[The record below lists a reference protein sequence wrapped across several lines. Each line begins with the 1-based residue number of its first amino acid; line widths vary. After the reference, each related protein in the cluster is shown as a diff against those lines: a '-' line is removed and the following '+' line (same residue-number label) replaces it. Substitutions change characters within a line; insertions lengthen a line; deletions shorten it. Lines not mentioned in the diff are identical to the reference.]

1 MKKPINPDRAPTL
14 FDISELVVKAKH
26 TDIFLTPNHRLA
38 RHVKFA
44 WEEKLISMGRK
55 NWPQIESLHWEIWLK
70 TQWERAILVGLI
82 DPVTLLNPNVER
94 EIWRRVILED
104 QMKELSFNLVD
115 VSTTVENAIRTRKII
130 QRNRLNLK
138 DSGIKSRFLLEEDCA
153 SYLRWESIFRK
164 HLSKNNII
172 TLEDSI
178 AHLSKVQFNLPRDAT
193 ANLVEFDSVP
203 PILSD
208 YLHSQGVKVINQ
220 KQQKTSNSSHHVTSY
235 VSKQTELQAVARW
248 VFKTSREDNNVT
260 IGVVLDD
267 TKLERQRLEHLLRRE
282 FNCLDDSYYDL
293 PINFSTLI
301 TLNQAPL
308 IRDALR
314 ILKLVVGAISFSN
327 FISLLQSRFITKFK
341 EPYDLQSKII
351 NALNRDDS
359 DQIELSEIL
368 DALKRLS
375 DKNTLLDEELLTELN
390 HLNQVK
396 DANSSH
402 ITSSWS
408 SFIDQCL
415 SVFGWPGIEAPDSF
429 EQRQYELWQKLMSGL
444 VCFDSVLGKIT
455 CSEAIDV
462 LYRSSTKQP
471 FQTETEGRRIHILGR
486 LEAAGLSF
494 DQLWITSIDG
504 DHWSAVTKKSAFI
517 PISIQK
523 HLDTTGNDSTN
534 EADHRDLLDDYT
546 RLNKS
551 IFSSFVEN
559 DNNQNMRCTKLPNI
573 SEIRPDR
580 SKWKTPIAWNKAAA
594 RLSTIFQTEQL
605 PRILN
610 LELRDIKGGSRLIE
624 DQSLCPLRA
633 FLRHRCKLNYHKP
646 FSLGLS
652 SLDRGKLMHAGLFY
666 FWGRIQSHSELIEL
680 DDKQIKKFIKEA
692 LDEGFQQF
700 LKSSHTI
707 PRQTFI
713 LWERQ
718 RLNELLWEWISF
730 EKTRSPFKVI
740 SREEKFD
747 IECLDTSLKIS
758 IDRIDLLEDGSYL
771 IVDYKS
777 SLQNLS
783 DWFGSHPKKP
793 QLPLY
798 AAFLP
803 NNDGIGFAEVKK
815 DNCRIN
821 GLIRQ
826 VDKGVVNLDPN
837 TRRSM
842 NKEMNWDSQIEI
854 WKETILNLL
863 KDFINGQK
871 EIELTSGSC
880 KNCAFDSICRI
891 NSSGG

>member
-1 MKKPINPDRAPTL
+1 MTKPINPDRAPTL
-14 FDISELVVKAKH
+14 FNISELAVTAKH

-38 RHVKFA
+38 RHIKFA
-44 WEEKLISMGRK
+44 WEERLISMGRK
-55 NWPQIESLHWEIWLK
+55 NWLQIESHHWEIWLK
-70 TQWERAILVGLI
+70 TQWERGILAGLI
-82 DPVTLLNPNVER
+82 DPMTLLNPNVER

-104 QMKELSFNLVD
+104 QMKDSSFNLVD
-115 VSTTVENAIRTRKII
+115 ASTTVENAIRTRKLI
-130 QRNRLNLK
+130 QRYRLDLK

-164 HLSKNNII
+164 HLYKNNII

-178 AHLSKVQFNLPRDAT
+178 THLSKVQLNLARDRT

-208 YLHSQGVKVINQ
+208 YLHSQGVKIIIQ
-220 KQQKTSNSSHHVTSY
+220 KQQKSSNSSHHVTSY
-235 VSKQTELQAVARW
+235 VSKQAELQTVARW
-248 VFKTSREDNNVT
+248 VFKTSKENNNAT

-267 TKLERQRLEHLLRRE
+267 TKLERQRLERLLRRE

-301 TLNQAPL
+301 TLDQAPL

-314 ILKLVVGAISFSN
+314 ILKLVTEAITFSN
-327 FISLLQSRFITKFK
+327 FTSLLQSRFITNFN
-341 EPYDLQSKII
+341 EHYDLQSKII

-359 DQIELSEIL
+359 DQIDLSEIL

-375 DKNTLLDEELLTELN
+375 DNDTLLDDELLNGLKL
-390 HLNQVK
+390 LNQVK
-396 DANSSH
+396 EDNYTNS
-402 ITSSWS
+402 TSSWS
-408 SFIDQCL
+408 SFINQCL

-429 EQRQYELWQKLMSGL
+429 EQRQYELWQNLMSEL
-444 VCFDSVLGKIT
+444 VRFDYVLGNVT
-455 CSEAIDV
+455 CGEAIDI

-471 FQTETEGRRIHILGR
+471 FQTETEARRIHILGR

-504 DHWSAVTKKSAFI
+504 DHWSTTIKKSPFI

-523 HLDTTGNDSTN
+523 YLDITGNDSTN
-534 EADHRDLLDDYT
+534 ESDHRDLLDDYT

-559 DNNQNMRCTKLPNI
+559 NNNQNIRFTKLPNV
-573 SEIRPDR
+573 SEIRLDR
-580 SKWKTPIAWNKAAA
+580 GKWITPIAWDKAAA
-594 RLSTIFQTEQL
+594 RLSTIFQAEQL

-610 LELRDIKGGSRLIE
+610 SELKGIKGGSRLIE

-652 SLDRGKLMHAGLFY
+652 ALDRGKLMHMGLFY
-666 FWGRIQSHSELIEL
+666 FWGYIQSHSELIEL
-680 DDKQIKKFIKEA
+680 DDEQIKKLIKQA

-718 RLNELLWEWISF
+718 RLNDLLWEWIAF
-730 EKTRSPFKVI
+730 EKTRPPFKVI
-740 SREEKFD
+740 SREENFE

-758 IDRIDLLEDGSYL
+758 IDRIDLLEDGNYL
-771 IVDYKS
+771 IIDYKS

-798 AAFLP
+798 VAFLP

-821 GLIRQ
+821 GLIKQ

-837 TRRSM
+837 TRRAM

-854 WKETILNLL
+854 WREALLNLL
-863 KDFINGQK
+863 RDFINGQK
-871 EIELTSGSC
+871 EIEATIGSC
-880 KNCAFDSICRI
+880 KNCAFDSICRV